1 MTSAAGENVER
12 VWDELKKIEA
22 QAEGIRVEAQ
32 QSADKITNLARQKA
46 EQLIANGKSY
56 AEEEAQRLH
65 EGVVEEANRNRD
77 EQLKANQESAENLR
91 LGAEKRLDKA
101 ALAVEMSVLGETP
114 R

>member
-1 MTSAAGENVER
+1 MER

-22 QAEGIRVEAQ
+22 QAEGIRAEVQ

-56 AEEEAQRLH
+56 AEEEAQRLN

-77 EQLKANQESAENLR
+77 EQLKTNQASAEKLR
-91 LGAEKRLDKA
+91 LRAEKRLDKA
-101 ALAVEMSVLGETP
+101 ASAVEMSVLGETT